1 MTIIIPSKSRSFTP
15 SIVVSTPSWITAS
28 NFTDDNLAY
37 GMESYSHTIV
47 ATGGYDTASLTAKM
61 RIREAGRW
69 FTKGLGRDF
78 AYYSPQG
85 IKRWQGFINSI
96 TVNIGALSYTIG
108 PVIDIANRAD
118 VLFSTK
124 QYNTNPPIGGQET
137 STGAANITASQ
148 NRYGIFVTLLNGGSG
163 ILAQMEE
170 IRDVFLAENSE
181 PFRDTAASFSADG
194 EAQIQL
200 EMLGYYHLLKR
211 YFYSSSTTGTQNASA
226 KIAAVLAADPSSR
239 FSSSSLFIETNTT
252 QVNAA
257 ELDNPYAWDVIQ
269 NTIAVGDGSGNR
281 MLFGVYN
288 DLVAYYQSLP
298 TTVTRQM
305 LLSDPAQRVESIS
318 GALIYPWD
326 MRPGAWVAVQDFII
340 GQPQAADLKSDLR
353 NIMVETVSY
362 TAPFGLSING
372 KKVETLPQIM
382 ARYGISGI

>member
-28 NFTDDNLAY
+28 QFTDDNLAY
-37 GMESYSHTIV
+37 GMESYSHTIA
-47 ATGGYDTASLTAKM
+47 ATGGYDSASLSAKM

-69 FTKGLGRDF
+69 FTKALGRDF

-85 IKRWQGFINSI
+85 LKRWHGFINSI
-96 TVNIGALSYTIG
+96 TVNIGPLSYTIG
-108 PVIDIANRAD
+108 PVIDIANRSQ
-118 VLFSTK
+118 VLYSTK
-124 QYNTNPPIGGQET
+124 QYDTNPPIGGQET
-137 STGAANITASQ
+137 ATAVSNVTASQ
-148 NRYGIFVTLLNGGSG
+148 ARYGIFQTTLNGGSG
-163 ILAQMEE
+163 TAAQMDEILA
-170 IRDVFLAENSE
+170 VFLAENSE

-194 EAQIQL
+194 EAQISL
-200 EMLGYYHLLKR
+200 EMLGYHHLLKR
-211 YFYSSSTTGTQNASA
+211 YPYSATTVGTQNASA
-226 KIAAVLAADPSSR
+226 KISAVLAADPSSR
-239 FSSSSLFIETNTT
+239 FSSSSLFIEANTT
-252 QVNAA
+252 QVPIA
-257 ELDNPYAWDVIQ
+257 EPDKPYAWDVIQ

-281 MLFGVYN
+281 MLFGIYN
-288 DLVAYYQSLP
+288 DLVAHYESLP

-326 MRPGAWVAVQDFII
+326 MRPGVWVAVQDFII
-340 GQPQAADLKSDLR
+340 GAQQASDLKSDFR

-372 KKVETLPQIM
+372 KKVETLPQIL

>member
-69 FTKGLGRDF
+69 FTKALGRDF

-85 IKRWQGFINSI
+85 IKRWQGFINQI

-137 STGAANITASQ
+137 STGAANVTASQ

-226 KIAAVLAADPSSR
+226 KISAVLAADPSSR

-252 QVNAA
+252 QVNTA
-257 ELDNPYAWDVIQ
+257 ETDNHYAWDVIQ
-269 NTIAVGDGSGNR
+269 NTVAVGDGSGNR

-288 DLVAYYQSLP
+288 DLVAHYQSLP

-318 GALIYPWD
+318 GA
-326 MRPGAWVAVQDFII
+326 
-340 GQPQAADLKSDLR
+340 
-353 NIMVETVSY
+353 
-362 TAPFGLSING
+362 
-372 KKVETLPQIM
+372 
-382 ARYGISGI
+382 